1 MKISRAA
8 VAAATYAL
16 LNVTDVF
23 CLSFAVVLLLLPLPL
38 PLPMPLLPK
47 FSVDTTTVATA
58 D

>member
-38 PLPMPLLPK
+38 PMPLLPK

>member
-38 PLPMPLLPK
+38 PLLPK